1 MRRFHKLSTPTLG
14 LLSVL
19 AGLGS
24 SAVTG
29 LEKPTKV
36 HACPASPRTPPITSA
51 CVAAAIAEEAFL
63 KATQQHRIETY
74 MIYVYKPSGQR
85 WMLLIE
91 QGDETHPGP
100 DGSHW
105 FIYVDR
111 ASGATEIDPGR

>member
-1 MRRFHKLSTPTLG
+1 MRKLHKLSTPTLC
-14 LLSVL
+14 LLSTLV
-19 AGLGS
+19 GLGS

-36 HACPASPRTPPITSA
+36 HACPASPRTPPITSV

-63 KATQQHRIETY
+63 KATQHKIESY
-74 MIYVYKPSGQR
+74 MIYVYRTSGQR

-91 QGDETHPGP
+91 QGDDTHPGP

-105 FIYVDR
+105 FVYVDR
-111 ASGATEIDPGR
+111 ASGATEIDAGR